1 MHKDQDQSVEELRRR
16 SEATRAALAVTVGEL
31 REKVEGTA
39 SELKTVM
46 SPSHIKREIKTY
58 IREERE
64 SLLQSME
71 RKARENPL
79 QAAAVG
85 AAIAYPAWGL
95 LRAIPAPLLL
105 IGAGLFLTSAKGR
118 QTLNQV
124 QDKATDALEQGTA
137 AASEYADTL
146 KEELTGYTDS
156 LKDEVSKR
164 GSAMMRTLSDTG
176 EAIKEKASEVA
187 DKARATMH
195 DVRDAVAGKAGAA
208 AGEMS
213 DAAAGSA
220 DAISRT
226 VSNAKQTASDAKRS
240 VTQAAQTSQ
249 SAVMDFIDKNPL
261 VVAGI
266 GAAVGAFLAASLPSS
281 RAENAL
287 LGKASDGLK
296 DKARDA
302 AAQGLERA
310 KDLAAGV
317 ASDVAGSVA
326 REGLD
331 ASDAGKA
338 VDSITKGLKAVAE
351 RGVETAVSG
360 GRRAGGTR
368 SSEQY

>member
-1 MHKDQDQSVEELRRR
+1 MHKEQDPSVEELRRR
-16 SEATRAALAVTVGEL
+16 SEATRAALAATVGEL
-31 REKVEGTA
+31 RDKVEDTA
-39 SELKTVM
+39 SELKTAM
-46 SPSHIKREIKTY
+46 SPSHIKQEIKTY
-58 IREERE
+58 IRDERE
-64 SLLQSME
+64 SLLQSLQQ
-71 RKARENPL
+71 KARENPL

-137 AASEYADTL
+137 KASEYADTL
-146 KEELTGYTDS
+146 KDELSGYTDS

-164 GSAMMRTLSDTG
+164 SSTVMRTLSDTG
-176 EAIKEKASEVA
+176 EAIKGKASEVA

-195 DVRDAVAGKAGAA
+195 DVRDAVAGKAGMAA
-208 AGEMS
+208 DEMS

-226 VSNAKQTASDAKRS
+226 MSNAKQTVSDAKQS
-240 VTQAAQTSQ
+240 MTQAAQSSQ
-249 SAVMDFIDKNPL
+249 SAVMDFIEKNPL

-302 AAQGLERA
+302 AAQGLEQA
-310 KDLAAGV
+310 KNLAAGV

-331 ASDAGKA
+331 TSDAGKA

-360 GRRAGGTR
+360 GRHAGGTR